1 MADGRYFLAA
11 IIGNGEGD
19 GMLALLDAPV
29 KAVEE
34 VAGVDYH
41 TGDDGIAQDDAILSE
56 GITPT
61 VAGTE
66 KLAQV
71 AAGDGVNAGTWH
83 RERVLLGMSVLDAAN
98 EEHTLGIEVVAL
110 GSS

>member
-1 MADGRYFLAA
+1 MADGGYFLATLV
-11 IIGNGEGD
+11 GDGEGD
-19 GMLALLDAPV
+19 GMLTLLDAPM

-41 TGDDGIAQDDAILSE
+41 SGDDGIAHDDAILSE

-66 KLAQV
+66 KLTQI
-71 AAGDGVNAGTWH
+71 AAGNGVNSGTRH
-83 RERVLLGMSVLDAAN
+83 RESVLLGMSVLDAAN
-98 EEHTLGIEVVAL
+98 EEHALGIEVVAL